1 MILTETRLK
10 SLIKEAIKDYIKENI
25 TSNKYHFFYIGKD
38 DSLYDGH
45 YQTTIEAKS
54 DKEALKIF
62 LEEFSKIFIANL
74 DDDIN
79 KIERYA
85 IGKVNSEDEEDYEII
100 YDIKLYTKNGR
111 KVEYKYTY
119 TGGDSYEFG
128 DSYEERNKKR
138 FMGYI
143 SDVMGRKLCDIPEGY
158 CKSISLIKKFVENYV
173 TKEFKTNNQKSF
185 YTQIYDM
192 KTQEWTEYNCFIFD
206 FGGDIEFS
214 FEKAK

>member
-1 MILTETRLK
+1 MILKETRLK

-38 DSLYDGH
+38 DSIYDGH

-85 IGKVNSEDEEDYEII
+85 IGKVDSEDEEDYENPEEAATEEWLE
-100 YDIKLYTKNGR
+100 DVKTETEEM
-111 KVEYKYTY
+111 VESLEEAVDTY
-119 TGGDSYEFG
+119 AEANTET
-128 DSYEERNKKR
+128 EEQPTELE
-138 FMGYI
+138 
-143 SDVMGRKLCDIPEGY
+143 VTEPET
-158 CKSISLIKKFVENYV
+158 VETV
-173 TKEFKTNNQKSF
+173 E
-185 YTQIYDM
+185 
-192 KTQEWTEYNCFIFD
+192 
-206 FGGDIEFS
+206 
-214 FEKAK
+214 A